1 MRKCRQG
8 YRKILK
14 HAGVNPFEF
23 MFVSKDYDS
32 LTFLHLP
39 TNKLLV
45 IRR

>member
-1 MRKCRQG
+1 MEGCRQG
-8 YRKILK
+8 YRRILRQ
-14 HAGVNPFEF
+14 AGVNPFQF
-23 MFVSKDYDS
+23 MFVRKDYDS